1 MLSIKI
7 GLTLV
12 LMVAVTGLVYSYTN
26 YQEIKQMPE
35 GTSRMK
41 RTAKAI
47 REGANAFLSR
57 EWEEMRIVIFVL
69 ALIFGIF
76 IQWESALAFIL
87 GAFGCRYAAVIGL
100 KAVTYANVRVTNM
113 ARLFRDKGK
122 CTQVGIKGGS
132 IPGFIKV
139 CSTLLGLVVIFHIFD
154 YQFEKVDMTK
164 NWIDIVFSPFC
175 MTLTTYGFGNSLVA
189 LYMRVGGGMF
199 TKAADMGADL
209 VGKVEKGIPED
220 HYLNPATIADN
231 VGDGVG
237 DSAGLGCDT
246 KESYAAA
253 MITPALLLNIIF
265 CKFVAVGMH
274 LPMETYKLMCVYP
287 LYFGAIGVIASLVGV
302 LYLLRERTNT
312 QKVDPRVEL
321 AKLVAIAAGGTIFGT
336 AILTHFMF
344 RGVDFGDLPI
354 HMGYMTMYFVTL
366 IGIVAGLVIA
376 AIFNY
381 YTSTKDAPVI
391 GIAESGKQG
400 SGIALTSTLAV
411 AFKSTLAIAV
421 VIVIS
426 LITTNSMASILG
438 ATYAAVG
445 MLSFSPVVL
454 AIDVFGPI
462 SDNAGGIAEMCGLN
476 KNVRA
481 ITDEMDETGNS
492 TAAIGKGF
500 SIASAA
506 FSAIAMMICFIYS
519 VSPIEEDV
527 VLNILDS
534 TVLAGGIFG
543 VGITMYFSGMIIG
556 SVSELANKMVIDVQK
571 QMNTIPGL
579 REALEKVSEKMKK
592 NEEQE
597 EDEDDEV
604 GDVRPNYDECVALAT
619 EGALH
624 EMKKPA
630 ILAIVVPVAC
640 GFIFGPSFVE
650 GFIIVAVVAATL
662 LAVFSANFGGAA
674 DNAKKLVESM
684 GLKGTPQHKALVVC
698 DTVGDPLKDTQGPS
712 LNILI
717 KSMNMINI
725 IAGPAY
731 AKVNLAIIIA
741 EIFK

>member
-1 MLSIKI
+1 MTIKI
-7 GLTLV
+7 GLCVVLFVATL
-12 LMVAVTGLVYSYTN
+12 GLLYAYIN
-26 YQEIKQMPE
+26 YKRIKEMPE
-35 GTSRMK
+35 GTTRMQ

-47 REGANAFLSR
+47 REGAHAFLNR
-57 EWEEMRIVIFVL
+57 EWEDMRYVIAALAVL
-69 ALIFGIF
+69 FGVF
-76 IQWESALAFIL
+76 IQWESAISFIL
-87 GAFGCRYAAVIGL
+87 AAFGCRYAAVIGL

-113 ARLFRDKGK
+113 ARMTQDKGK
-122 CTQVGIKGGS
+122 CTQTGIRGGS

-139 CSTLLGLVVIFHIFD
+139 CFTLFGIVILFHIFD
-154 YQFEKVDMTK
+154 YQFQKVDMTK
-164 NWIDIVFSPFC
+164 NWIEILFSPFC

-253 MITPALLLNIIF
+253 MITPALLLNIIM
-265 CKFVAVGMH
+265 CKFIATGMD
-274 LPMETYKLMCVYP
+274 LPMETYRLMCVYP
-287 LYFGAIGVIASLVGV
+287 LYFGAIGVIASLIGTI
-302 LYLLRERTNT
+302 YILRERKNT
-312 QKVDPRVEL
+312 EKVDPRIEL
-321 AKLVAIAAGGTIFGT
+321 AKLVAIAAGGTTFGS

-344 RGVDFGDLPI
+344 RGADFGDLPLYMG
-354 HMGYMTMYFVTL
+354 HMTLYFVAL
-366 IGIVAGLVIA
+366 VGIVAGLVIA
-376 AIFNY
+376 GIFNY
-381 YTSTKDAPVI
+381 YTSTKDEPVI
-391 GIAESGKQG
+391 SIAESGKQG
-400 SGIALTSTLAV
+400 SGIALTETLAV
-411 AFKSTLAIAV
+411 AFKSTLAISA
-421 VIVIS
+421 VIVTS
-426 LITTNSMASILG
+426 LIATNAMASMLG
-438 ATYAAVG
+438 APYAAVG
-445 MLSFSPVVL
+445 MLCFSPVIL

-476 KNVRA
+476 KHVRE

-519 VSPIEEDV
+519 VTPIEEDV
-527 VLNILDS
+527 VINILDS
-534 TVLAGGIFG
+534 TILAGGIFG
-543 VGITMYFSGMIIG
+543 AGITMYFSGMIIG
-556 SVSELANKMVIDVQK
+556 SVSELANKMVIHVQE

-579 REALEKVSEKMKK
+579 REALEKLAEKMK
-592 NEEQE
+592 NQEEQE
-597 EDEDDEV
+597 NDESDDVE
-604 GDVRPNYDECVALAT
+604 GEVRPNYDECVAIAT

-630 ILAIVVPVAC
+630 MLAIVVPVAC

-650 GFIIVAVVAATL
+650 GFIIVAVIVATL

-725 IAGPAY
+725 IAGPMY
-731 AKVNLAIIIA
+731 AKINLAMIITQ
-741 EIFK
+741 IFK